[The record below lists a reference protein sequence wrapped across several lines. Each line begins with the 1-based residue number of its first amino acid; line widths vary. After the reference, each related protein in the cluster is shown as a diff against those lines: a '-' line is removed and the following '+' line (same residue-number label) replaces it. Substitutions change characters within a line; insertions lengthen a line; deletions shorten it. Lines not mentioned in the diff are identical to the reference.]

1 MRLRYARSSSIDE
14 NFANVY
20 WELGMTYA
28 ALGSDAKLP
37 RDVRRERWSQ
47 ARSWYHKALDVR
59 LEQQRQGK
67 LLTENAGEPD
77 RLAKEIKKCTHV
89 LAKL

>member
-1 MRLRYARSSSIDE
+1 MRLCYARSSSIDE

-20 WELGMTYA
+20 WG
-28 ALGSDAKLP
+28 
-37 RDVRRERWSQ
+37 DVRRERWSQ

-67 LLTENAGEPD
+67 LLTEDAGGPD